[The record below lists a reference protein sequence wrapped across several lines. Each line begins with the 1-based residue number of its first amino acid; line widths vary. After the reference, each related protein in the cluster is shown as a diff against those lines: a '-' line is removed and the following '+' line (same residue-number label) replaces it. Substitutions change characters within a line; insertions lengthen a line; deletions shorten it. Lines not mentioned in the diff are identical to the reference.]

1 MLSERALSTQVGRL
15 MGLPFAPTDRD
26 GIAGAI
32 AEFKRVL
39 RSGCKSDAHLVA
51 VVDHI
56 MDSSPRI
63 PPPAEVLAA
72 CAEVRPTDS
81 GGLPAPCE
89 RCRDNHSGGNWI
101 DYGLDSDGNERGWGR
116 CNCERG
122 QALRALDRQH
132 ANDR

>member
-1 MLSERALSTQVGRL
+1 MRQCAGLDFFPADAELRGLLVERLHRLASDHKHAGRMIDHWLDTQTV
-15 MGLPFAPTDRD
+15 APKVADLVTLAQTIHGSATTD
-26 GIAGAI
+26 G
-32 AEFKRVL
+32 
-39 RSGCKSDAHLVA
+39 
-51 VVDHI
+51 
-56 MDSSPRI
+56 
-63 PPPAEVLAA
+63 
-72 CAEVRPTDS
+72 T
-81 GGLPAPCE
+81 LPAPCE